1 MKKILKRKWFWLVL
15 VVLMVIV
22 IIVIKVAFNGG
33 QEITYTTEE
42 ARVGQLTQTVT
53 ATGSVES
60 AQDISLNFKTVGKLV
75 FLGVKEGEKVTA
87 GKVLARIDSA
97 GLAAQTE
104 QYRANLYAA
113 QADLA
118 RVKAGSS
125 VEDIRV
131 SQEQVAKGEND
142 LASLKAER
150 EIQIK
155 ILKEKILDAVNNGAF
170 TSQVALDNIF
180 NYFINDDK
188 TANLIVQDNNLL
200 SQVESNYYKLANDWQ
215 AVKNLIDQANS
226 AKDSENI
233 IVAADKLR
241 TLLSDLTGL
250 LNNCFRLAET
260 IVINANYSQTAKDNI
275 KLDISGQQSTNNA
288 SLTALQT
295 ARANLTN
302 SSNSYDSQI
311 EAAEKNL
318 NIYRAQ
324 LDLKQAGPRDFE
336 LSAAQARVAQAQAQL
351 NQALANLADYSIIAP
366 IDGTVTQVNY
376 SIGEQTNLS
385 AAVVKMLSTEQYQI
399 KVDIA
404 ESDITKI
411 KIGDKTIIKLDAFG
425 NDQIFTGTVS
435 FIDPAQTIIQDV
447 IYYRTTVSFDSDS
460 RNEQIKPGM
469 TADVTVTTANKND
482 VLYIPQ
488 RAVKLREAIL
498 GEVPEKYVEVLVAG
512 NQVVEKTVEI
522 GLRGDDGLVEIISG
536 LTVGDK
542 VVTFKKNGAA
552 N

>member
-275 KLDISGQQSTNNA
+275 KLDISGQQSTNNT

-447 IYYRTTVSFDSDS
+447 IYYRTTVSFDSDG

>member
-1 MKKILKRKWFWLVL
+1 MKKILKRKWLWLVL
-15 VVLMVIV
+15 IVLMVIV

-60 AQDISLNFKTVGKLV
+60 AQDISLNFKTAGKLV
-75 FLGVKEGEKVTA
+75 FLGAKEGEKVTA

-260 IVINANYSQTAKDNI
+260 IVINANYSQTAKDSI
-275 KLDISGQQSTNNA
+275 KLDISGQQSTNNT

-411 KIGDKTIIKLDAFG
+411 KIGDKTIIELDAFG

-435 FIDPAQTIIQDV
+435 FVDPAQTIIQDV

>member
-1 MKKILKRKWFWLVL
+1 
-15 VVLMVIV
+15 
-22 IIVIKVAFNGG
+22 
-33 QEITYTTEE
+33 
-42 ARVGQLTQTVT
+42 
-53 ATGSVES
+53 
-60 AQDISLNFKTVGKLV
+60 
-75 FLGVKEGEKVTA
+75 
-87 GKVLARIDSA
+87 
-97 GLAAQTE
+97 
-104 QYRANLYAA
+104 
-113 QADLA
+113 
-118 RVKAGSS
+118 
-125 VEDIRV
+125 
-131 SQEQVAKGEND
+131 

-155 ILKEKILDAVNNGAF
+155 ILKEKTLDAVNNGAF

-215 AVKNLIDQANS
+215 AVKSLTDQANS
-226 AKDSENI
+226 AKDSEDI

-250 LNNCFRLAET
+250 LNNCFRLAEN

-399 KVDIA
+399 KVDIS

-411 KIGDKTIIKLDAFG
+411 KIGDKTIIELDAFG

-435 FIDPAQTIIQDV
+435 FVDPAQTIIQDV

-469 TADVTVTTANKND
+469 TADVTVTTAQKDD

-488 RAVKLREAIL
+488 RAVKLREATL

-536 LTVGDK
+536 LTAGDK

>member
-1 MKKILKRKWFWLVL
+1 MKKILKRKWLWLVL
-15 VVLMVIV
+15 IVLMVIV

-60 AQDISLNFKTVGKLV
+60 AQDISLNFKTAGKLV
-75 FLGVKEGEKVTA
+75 FLGAKEGEKVTA

-260 IVINANYSQTAKDNI
+260 IVINANYSQTAKDSI

-411 KIGDKTIIKLDAFG
+411 KIGDKTIIELDAFG

-435 FIDPAQTIIQDV
+435 FVDPAQTIIQDV

>member
-275 KLDISGQQSTNNA
+275 KLDISGQQSTNNT

>member
-1 MKKILKRKWFWLVL
+1 MKKILKRKWLWLVL
-15 VVLMVIV
+15 IVLMVIV

-60 AQDISLNFKTVGKLV
+60 AQDISLNFKTAGKLV
-75 FLGVKEGEKVTA
+75 FLGAKEGEKVTA

-226 AKDSENI
+226 AKDSEDI

-260 IVINANYSQTAKDNI
+260 IVINANYSQTAKDSI

-411 KIGDKTIIKLDAFG
+411 KIGDKTIIELDAFG

-435 FIDPAQTIIQDV
+435 FVDPAQTIIQDV

>member
-1 MKKILKRKWFWLVL
+1 MKKILKRKWLWLVL
-15 VVLMVIV
+15 IVLMVIV

-226 AKDSENI
+226 AKDSEDI

-260 IVINANYSQTAKDNI
+260 IVINANYSQTAKDSI

-411 KIGDKTIIKLDAFG
+411 KIGDKTIIELDAFG

-435 FIDPAQTIIQDV
+435 FVDPAQTIIQDV